1 MKLEKIFGDAP
12 LIRVLDFLL
21 ENQNFD
27 FTKKEISQHA
37 KVNFKT
43 LNKILPKLED
53 NEIILPTRR
62 IGKAI
67 LYKLNINSEI
77 VKIILEFKK
86 KGDIGW

>member
-21 ENQNFD
+21 ENQTFD
-27 FTKKEISQHA
+27 FTKKEISKNA

-43 LNKILPKLED
+43 LNKILPKLQ
-53 NEIILPTRR
+53 NNKIIVPTRR

-67 LYKLNINSEI
+67 LYKLNDKSEI

-86 KGDIGW
+86 KV